1 MDSITL
7 PATLEA
13 LARISA
19 FIADAAERAG
29 LDEQVAW
36 QVQLAVDEAATNVIQ
51 HAYAPDAP
59 GEMTLSWRREGDCF
73 IVTLRDFGRQFDPGS
88 IPPPDLSAPLGERR
102 AGGLGLY
109 LISRL
114 MDEVRFDFNPQSGN
128 VLTMTRRLT
137 PPEALSH

>member
-1 MDSITL
+1 MESITL

-13 LARISA
+13 LARIGA

-29 LDEQVAW
+29 LDEQAAW

-51 HAYAPDAP
+51 HAYAPGAH
-59 GEMTLSWRREGDCF
+59 GEITLSWRREGDCF

-88 IPPPDLSAPLGERR
+88 VPPPDLSAPLEERR

-109 LISRL
+109 LINRL

-137 PPEALSH
+137 PPEAPGR